1 MRDQQVRH
9 LFVYGTLRHNSGHER
24 AQWLGTIA
32 KFKGAA
38 RLAGRLVDLGDY
50 PGLLPPTN
58 ALQKVRGDLWELP
71 EDGAILDV
79 LDRYEGCHADDP
91 DPHEYRRILCTA
103 TDGRCAPS
111 LLGLAVSMAGQ
122 TPANHPGRGLAL
134 SGLTYRN

>member
-71 EDGAILDV
+71 EDGEILEA

-103 TDGRCAPS
+103 TDGEGARIPCWAY
-111 LLGLAVSMAGQ
+111 LFQ
-122 TPANHPGRGLAL
+122 WPAKHRRIIPEGDWLCRD
-134 SGLTYRN
+134 

>member
-1 MRDQQVRH
+1 MRDKTVRH

-24 AQWLGTIA
+24 AKWLGTIA

-71 EDGAILDV
+71 ADAAVLEA
-79 LDRYEGCHADDP
+79 LDRYEGCHVDDP
-91 DPHEYRRILCTA
+91 EPHQYRRILCTA
-103 TDGRCAPS
+103 TDGE
-111 LLGLAVSMAGQ
+111 GLRIPCWAYLFQ
-122 TPANHPGRGLAL
+122 WPAQHRRIIPDGDWLCRD
-134 SGLTYRN
+134 